1 MGVPTPWLFLTAG
14 SSMSTTTPTTPE
26 ATWLRSPMTA
36 LLPIPMIP
44 SWPLL
49 ATALPLLSTLP
60 LLSML
65 PLLYTLPLLTTLLL
79 STTHALQARALTSP
93 SRSLTRER
101 RGPPA
106 RPRLSDPRSP
116 LYPRLI
122 PSVTRLSPV
131 WLSISDREL

>member
-1 MGVPTPWLFLTAG
+1 MG
-14 SSMSTTTPTTPE
+14 
-26 ATWLRSPMTA
+26 
-36 LLPIPMIP
+36 LLIPMLP

-49 ATALPLLSTLP
+49 ATVLPLLSTLP

-65 PLLYTLPLLTTLLL
+65 LLLSTLPLLTTLLL
-79 STTHALQARALTSP
+79 STTHALQARAPTSP

-131 WLSISDREL
+131 WLSISDRGVK